1 MISRLSAYAAT
12 FAVIA
17 TATIAFAASAQ
28 ARIDQQQQQ
37 QAAAR
42 AVPVVQ
48 LETVVVTGHRTALAD
63 SK

>member
-28 ARIDQQQQQ
+28 ARIDHHQ
-37 QAAAR
+37 QAVAKAM
-42 AVPVVQ
+42 PLVQ
-48 LETVVVTGHRTALAD
+48 FETVVVTGHRSTLAD

>member
-28 ARIDQQQQQ
+28 ARFDQQ
-37 QAAAR
+37 QAAKAM
-42 AVPVVQ
+42 PVVQ

-63 SK
+63 VK

>member
-28 ARIDQQQQQ
+28 ARIDQQQ
-37 QAAAR
+37 AAKAM
-42 AVPVVQ
+42 PVVQ

-63 SK
+63 AK

>member
-28 ARIDQQQQQ
+28 ARFDLH
-37 QAAAR
+37 QATKAE
-42 AVPVVQ
+42 PVVQ
-48 LETVVVTGHRTALAD
+48 LQTVVVTGHRAALAD
-63 SK
+63 TQ